1 MFYAQSAVKIILM
14 LVLPNDACLC
24 NFKTKLRK
32 GSGILTKYFE
42 NCP

>member
-14 LVLPNDACLC
+14 LPNAACFC

-42 NCP
+42 N